1 MDCKETQKHIN
12 EFLSDNLD
20 DDITEEFMHHV
31 TECKECM
38 EELTIQYLV
47 TEGLQRLE
55 TASAFDA
62 QRELEE
68 KLEAAMAKRKLHRK
82 IKVIMFATGVILA
95 IALICVGTYFLMY

>member
-12 EFLSDNLD
+12 EFLSDHLD
-20 DDITEEFMHHV
+20 DDITEEFMQHV

-68 KLEAAMAKRKLHRK
+68 KLEAAMARRRMHKRIK
-82 IKVIMFATGVILA
+82 IGMFIGGVIIA
-95 IALICVGTYFLMY
+95 IALICVGAYFMMY